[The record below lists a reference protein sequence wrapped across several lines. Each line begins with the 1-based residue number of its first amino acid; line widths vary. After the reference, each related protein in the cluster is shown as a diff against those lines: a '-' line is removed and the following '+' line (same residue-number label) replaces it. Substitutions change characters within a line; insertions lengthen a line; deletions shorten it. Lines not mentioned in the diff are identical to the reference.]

1 MMSSPLARKAVAFGA
16 STVVLAGMVAA
27 LAAGPA
33 QAGPKVGQVGPA
45 AAQAGPKKP
54 QPKVS
59 VSTPKATQRDYAG
72 ACPIKVNVSAKISV
86 KATGK
91 TTLAYRWLHGDGSKS
106 KVKTVRIKG
115 HGTKTVTVKQS
126 ATFKD
131 DVKKGWEAVQVL
143 SPRKVT
149 SKKGYFSVT
158 CAKVVELKEVT
169 KVSVRAWA
177 SPSSYVGSCTPG
189 TKIDFTGLIRV
200 SDPSWVRY
208 RWILNGKV
216 VDYGKTKVWRSKK
229 VGFGISPRSS
239 EHGYAV
245 LQVLGPDRAY
255 SNKAHYK
262 VLCKSE
268 APATRVA
275 VTDLVTATNHDGCK
289 VGAHAVVRSTGPGR
303 VEYVWSLNGQ
313 RVLRGDTVFNHGG
326 KRTVTLP
333 EKVLTGAATKGGKIT
348 LTVFGPRNSD
358 SITQSYAACEAPKPT
373 VSVSAV
379 TVAGQRN
386 EMCADKRGPGVD
398 FKATL
403 TSTGPTTVKYY
414 WVVNGKRDHNTLERQ
429 VNGSLDVQW
438 GVGGTHGASVT
449 SGSIELVVISPNA
462 TSSGAAQFTATCPA
476 PSTPAPAATP
486 SA

>member
-1 MMSSPLARKAVAFGA
+1 MMSSPLVRKAVAFGA
-16 STVVLAGMVAA
+16 STAVLAGMVAA
-27 LAAGPA
+27 LAASPA
-33 QAGPKVGQVGPA
+33 QAGPKVGQAGPA

-59 VSTPKATQRDYAG
+59 VSTPKAAQRDYAG

-115 HGTKTVTVKQS
+115 HGTKSVTVKQT

-158 CAKVVELKEVT
+158 CAKVIELEEAT

-313 RVLRGDTVFNHGG
+313 RVLRGDTVFSHGG

-379 TVAGQRN
+379 SMTGQRN

-462 TSSGAAQFTATCPA
+462 TSSGASQFTATCPPA
-476 PSTPAPAATP
+476 STPTPAATP

>member
-1 MMSSPLARKAVAFGA
+1 MMSSPLVRKAVAFGA
-16 STVVLAGMVAA
+16 STAVLAGMVAA
-27 LAAGPA
+27 LAASPA

-59 VSTPKATQRDYAG
+59 VSTPKAATRDYEG
-72 ACPIKVNVSAKISV
+72 SCPVKVNVSAKIKV

-91 TTLAYRWLHGDGSKS
+91 TTLAYRWLHGDGSKG
-106 KVKTVRIKG
+106 KVKTVQIKG
-115 HGTKTVTVKQS
+115 HGTKSVTVKQS

-158 CAKVVELKEVT
+158 CGKVVELKEVT
-169 KVSVRAWA
+169 KVSARAWA

-189 TKIDFTGLIRV
+189 DKIHFTGLIKV

-208 RWILNGKV
+208 RWILNGRV
-216 VDYGKTKVWRSKK
+216 VDYGKTKVWHSKK

-239 EHGYAV
+239 EHGYAM
-245 LQVLGPDRAY
+245 LQVLGPDRTY

-262 VLCKSE
+262 VWCKTE

-275 VTDLVTATNHDGCK
+275 VTDLVTATNNDGCK
-289 VGAHAVVRSTGPGR
+289 VGAHAVIRSTGPGR
-303 VEYVWSLNGQ
+303 VEWVWSLNGQ
-313 RVLRGDTVFNHGG
+313 TVLKDDAVFSHGG

-333 EKVLTGAATKGGKIT
+333 EKVLTGAATKGGKIM

-358 SITQSYAACEAPKPT
+358 SITQSYAACQAPTPT
-373 VSVSAV
+373 VSVSGVSV
-379 TVAGQRN
+379 TGQRN

-403 TSTGPTTVKYY
+403 TSTGPTSVKYY
-414 WVVNGKRDHNTLERQ
+414 WVINGKRDHNTLERQ

-438 GVGGTHGASVT
+438 AVGGTHGASVT

-462 TSSGAAQFTATCPA
+462 TSSGASQFTATCP
-476 PSTPAPAATP
+476 PVSTPTPAATP